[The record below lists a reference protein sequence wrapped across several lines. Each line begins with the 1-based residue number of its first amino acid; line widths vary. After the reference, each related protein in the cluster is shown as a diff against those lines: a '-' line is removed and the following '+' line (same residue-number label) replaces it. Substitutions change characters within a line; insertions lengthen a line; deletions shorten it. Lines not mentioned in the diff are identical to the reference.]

1 MSLIHAIEHGV
12 SHALSHTLAGS
23 VAYAVTA
30 AAAQAGGGALHVAV
44 ASAMSAHE
52 TKHIRH
58 KEKTYKKSRGLKG
71 FTRARANKDITKT
84 WAGAGAGSAGSIGIG
99 LGVIYGAVSLCSGD
113 IL

>member
-1 MSLIHAIEHGV
+1 MSLIHAIEHGA
-12 SHALSHTLAGS
+12 SHALSHTLAGT

-30 AAAQAGGGALHVAV
+30 AAAQAGGGALHVVV
-44 ASAMSAHE
+44 ASAMATHE

-58 KEKTYKKSRGLKG
+58 KEHAYKKSRGLRG

-99 LGVIYGAVSLCSGD
+99 LGVIYGAVCTSMMS
-113 IL
+113 